1 MIIDNSLYGGFVVSK
16 KVLDGI
22 PIKYSYREKSTI
34 KELNG
39 WTIISEK
46 DDENEY
52 NPDDFLIVTAE
63 TLFQIAPVMFELFCA
78 PYGTDILWKYEN
90 GVHIGFYD
98 LNENHDISIDELV
111 RI

>member
-39 WTIISEK
+39 LTIISEK
-46 DDENEY
+46 DD
-52 NPDDFLIVTAE
+52 
-63 TLFQIAPVMFELFCA
+63 
-78 PYGTDILWKYEN
+78 
-90 GVHIGFYD
+90 
-98 LNENHDISIDELV
+98 
-111 RI
+111 